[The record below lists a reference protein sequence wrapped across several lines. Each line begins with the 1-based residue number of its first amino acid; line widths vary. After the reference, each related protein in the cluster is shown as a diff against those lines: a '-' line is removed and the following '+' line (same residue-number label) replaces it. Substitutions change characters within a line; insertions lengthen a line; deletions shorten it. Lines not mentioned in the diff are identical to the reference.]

1 MKWVFGRGVR
11 LVATTLLLLSVVACA
26 DDANLSAVSNAT
38 VHSIEAITLD
48 VYKSQSCRCC
58 NKWIKHIEGVGL
70 QATAHHP
77 TNLNAIKA
85 THQIAPRYQSCH
97 TAVSKEGY
105 VFEGHIP
112 GPIIQRFLANP
123 PPKAIGLA
131 VPGMPLGSP
140 GMEMGNRKDDYDV
153 LLLTKDGN
161 AEVYDH
167 ISAMRSVDSKAIG
180 G

>member
-11 LVATTLLLLSVVACA
+11 LAPTTLLLLSVVACA
-26 DDANLSAVSNAT
+26 DDANLDAVSNST
-38 VHSIEAITLD
+38 VHSAETVTLD
-48 VYKSQSCRCC
+48 VYKSQSCGCC

-70 QATAHHP
+70 EATAHHP
-77 TNLNAIKA
+77 ANLNAIKA
-85 THQIAPRYQSCH
+85 NHHIAPRYRSCH

-112 GPIIQRFLANP
+112 GLIVQRFLAKP
-123 PPKAIGLA
+123 PPNSIGLA

-140 GMEMGNRKDDYDV
+140 GMEMGDRKDDYDV
-153 LLLTKDGN
+153 LSLTKDGN
-161 AEVYDH
+161 AAVYEH
-167 ISAMRSVDSKAIG
+167 ISAMRAVDGKAIG

>member
-1 MKWVFGRGVR
+1 MNWIFRRGVR
-11 LVATTLLLLSVVACA
+11 LAPITLLLLSVVAYT
-26 DDANLSAVSNAT
+26 DDANLATVSNSA
-38 VHSIEAITLD
+38 VHSIEAATLD
-48 VYKSQSCRCC
+48 VYKSQSCGCC

-70 QATAHHP
+70 QATTHHP

-85 THQIAPRYQSCH
+85 THHIAPRYQSCH

-112 GPIIQRFLANP
+112 GPIIQRFLAKP
-123 PPKAIGLA
+123 PPNAIGLA

-140 GMEMGNRKDDYDV
+140 GMEMGNREDDYDV

-161 AEVYDH
+161 AEVYEH
-167 ISAMRSVDSKAIG
+167 ISALRSADSKAIG